1 MYWKIASIIGR
12 GQSDMSN
19 KGAPDILRQIVASK
33 ELRVECQKKE
43 VPLSELESRNR
54 NAKRPLNFS
63 GSLMG
68 VSVRIIAEIKR
79 ASPSKGTFGGAI
91 NAREL
96 SRSYSNGGAAAVSV
110 LTNEDHF
117 KGSIRDLTDVHEAVY
132 ADGLPVLRKEF
143 IFDSYQI
150 HESRAYGADAILLI
164 VSMLSKQQI
173 LDFMDIAASLS
184 LQCLVEVHDDD
195 ELDIAVDC
203 GAEIIGIN
211 NRNLRTF
218 ETSLETTELLAPRIP
233 AGKIVVSESGISNKM
248 DIERVRLAGAHAVL
262 VGESLV
268 RSNDPSHAL
277 RLLM

>member
-1 MYWKIASIIGR
+1 
-12 GQSDMSN
+12 MSN

-195 ELDIAVDC
+195 ELDI
-203 GAEIIGIN
+203 
-211 NRNLRTF
+211 
-218 ETSLETTELLAPRIP
+218 
-233 AGKIVVSESGISNKM
+233 
-248 DIERVRLAGAHAVL
+248 
-262 VGESLV
+262 
-268 RSNDPSHAL
+268 
-277 RLLM
+277 